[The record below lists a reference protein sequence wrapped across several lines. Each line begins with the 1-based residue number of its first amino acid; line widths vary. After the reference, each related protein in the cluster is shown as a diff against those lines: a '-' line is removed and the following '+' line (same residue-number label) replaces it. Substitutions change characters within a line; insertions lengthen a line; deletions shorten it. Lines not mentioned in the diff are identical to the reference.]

1 MQNYKKGQKNQREQ
15 EETGLFPPFLQMES
29 HKKRKRSYIF
39 CQIKSMKNEQS
50 IFCVQKNGKTSKFKG
65 GVSKREKKGEFL
77 KKMGQRTK
85 KNRTDKSGFFFSCL
99 FCCQYIKLLSFLQC

>member
-1 MQNYKKGQKNQREQ
+1 M
-15 EETGLFPPFLQMES
+15 
-29 HKKRKRSYIF
+29 KKRTINILRAK
-39 CQIKSMKNEQS
+39 
-50 IFCVQKNGKTSKFKG
+50 
-65 GVSKREKKGEFL
+65 KRENIKVQRRCFKERKKGEFL